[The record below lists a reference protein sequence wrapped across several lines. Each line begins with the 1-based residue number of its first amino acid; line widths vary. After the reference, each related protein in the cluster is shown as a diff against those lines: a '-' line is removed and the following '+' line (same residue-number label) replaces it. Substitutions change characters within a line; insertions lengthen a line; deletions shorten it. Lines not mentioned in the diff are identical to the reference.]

1 MPLPPLRP
9 LHPDS
14 FLIALKLE
22 EMGRAQTDD
31 LVESLR
37 PGQKDA
43 LKARED
49 GTILD
54 GHHRIA
60 VLRARGFNVD
70 SLPREIVART
80 DLTEHETRNQ

>member
-14 FLIALKLE
+14 SLIALKLE

-80 DLTEHETRNQ
+80 DLT